1 MNIINKYLQN
11 LKILVSM
18 VSIRYS
24 SSNLNYID
32 YLISYLYEMNNINKQ
47 PI

>member
-11 LKILVSM
+11 LKLL

-24 SSNLNYID
+24 SSKLNYID
-32 YLISYLYEMNNINKQ
+32 YLISYLYEMNNTNKQ

>member
-11 LKILVSM
+11 LKLLVS
-18 VSIRYS
+18 ICYS
-24 SSNLNYID
+24 SSKLNYID
-32 YLISYLYEMNNINKQ
+32 YLISYLYEMNNTSKQ